1 MRKSHRYDTLM
12 LITIASSATKER
24 PLIVTTLSFCRD
36 IKVINFY

>member
-1 MRKSHRYDTLM
+1 MRISHRYDTLM
-12 LITIASSATKER
+12 LITIASNTITER